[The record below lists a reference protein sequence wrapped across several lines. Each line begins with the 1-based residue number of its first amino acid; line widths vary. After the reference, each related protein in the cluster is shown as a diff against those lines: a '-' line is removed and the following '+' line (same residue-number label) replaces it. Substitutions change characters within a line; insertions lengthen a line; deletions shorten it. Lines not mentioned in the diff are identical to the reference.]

1 MRNVTLT
8 SLALAFA
15 VASVSVVGAD
25 TLTLKRGAVD
35 PIYFPGGYAGAAD
48 TTIYYY
54 SPPAGHPA
62 LPEVWMRSSNGG
74 FGSTRTI
81 NGPTGERS
89 LYRYDLS
96 GLTGKGISVTGD
108 ATLSFIVNGGTGA
121 STGAA
126 YALYQIAS
134 ANAGWVEGNNVNSHN
149 PTTAVSRAHNG
160 DATWFYKSIDTVN
173 NLSTTTAAADTTSVK
188 WASGQASVG
197 VAGSNAEGYANT
209 GGLWNPIDLIDQDL
223 STPAT
228 SYLNMDAAMD
238 PVALADAGDPAATMT
253 FNIPRA
259 MVQNW
264 IDNPTANAGLLGRF
278 TQNSYLDLWS
288 SEAGAALR
296 PSLTFDFSV
305 NPATP
310 GDFNNDGLANATDI
324 DLLFDTTQGSIPPAI
339 AIFDVNADGT
349 VNSRPNTPA
358 SDADQWVRG
367 IKNTEYGD
375 TTLNGTVDFDD
386 LLALAQHYGSAS
398 TSWAD
403 GDVDGVNGVA
413 FDDLLLLAQNYG
425 FGSAL
430 LRNDQFWSDWQLAQS
445 MVPEPSTLVT
455 LSLVVPALR
464 RRR

>member
-1 MRNVTLT
+1 
-8 SLALAFA
+8 
-15 VASVSVVGAD
+15 
-25 TLTLKRGAVD
+25 
-35 PIYFPGGYAGAAD
+35 
-48 TTIYYY
+48 
-54 SPPAGHPA
+54 
-62 LPEVWMRSSNGG
+62 
-74 FGSTRTI
+74 
-81 NGPTGERS
+81 
-89 LYRYDLS
+89 
-96 GLTGKGISVTGD
+96 
-108 ATLSFIVNGGTGA
+108 
-121 STGAA
+121 
-126 YALYQIAS
+126 
-134 ANAGWVEGNNVNSHN
+134 
-149 PTTAVSRAHNG
+149 
-160 DATWFYKSIDTVN
+160 
-173 NLSTTTAAADTTSVK
+173 
-188 WASGQASVG
+188 
-197 VAGSNAEGYANT
+197 
-209 GGLWNPIDLIDQDL
+209 
-223 STPAT
+223 
-228 SYLNMDAAMD
+228 
-238 PVALADAGDPAATMT
+238 MT
-253 FNIPRA
+253 FSIPRA

-403 GDVDGVNGVA
+403 GDVDGV
-413 FDDLLLLAQNYG
+413 DLG
-425 FGSAL
+425 EF
-430 LRNDQFWSDWQLAQS
+430 R
-445 MVPEPSTLVT
+445 
-455 LSLVVPALR
+455 
-464 RRR
+464 